1 MNSLRHRA
9 RVRGAYWR
17 CQIQCSDATGTTVVL
32 STQFLIAGI
41 AKALVDD
48 ESAVQ
53 VAVEKIGLQTVRR
66 LHVAAQDVGKVVGK
80 QGRTARSLRTILGA
94 IGMCQGVHYGLD
106 IVQPASDW

>member
-1 MNSLRHRA
+1 MRTSSAGYNVQMPPEQQS
-9 RVRGAYWR
+9 
-17 CQIQCSDATGTTVVL
+17 VL

-41 AKALVDD
+41 ARALVDD

-53 VAVEKIGLQTVRR
+53 VVVEKIGLQTVLR